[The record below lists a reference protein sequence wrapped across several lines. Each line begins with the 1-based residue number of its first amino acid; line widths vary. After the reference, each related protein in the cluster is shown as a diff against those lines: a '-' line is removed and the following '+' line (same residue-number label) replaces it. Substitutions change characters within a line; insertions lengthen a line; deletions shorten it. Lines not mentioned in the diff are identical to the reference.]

1 MVKKRNFSDSI
12 VIISDVNV
20 MVHYLNVFFGVLD
33 FLMLKTLVEKNLAS
47 GKLGS
52 ESF

>member
-1 MVKKRNFSDSI
+1 MVRKKKKRLSDSI

-33 FLMLKTLVEKNLAS
+33 FLMLKTLVEEKNLAS
-47 GKLGS
+47 
-52 ESF
+52 